1 MLAPVDCMGYRWRV
15 GRGVTVEATLE
26 GRTLAAPQHR
36 VEVRAFE
43 KRSDPALLVQV
54 PLTEVQAGDPWRG
67 QGYVPAF
74 TSPYAQMHFEL
85 ILVDTF
91 AADPETVSEFR
102 EEVVQDWVGAVLD
115 APGA

>member
-26 GRTLAAPQHR
+26 GRALAAPRYR
-36 VEVRAFE
+36 VEFRAYEFRTDVE
-43 KRSDPALLVQV
+43 LLRQV
-54 PLTEVQAGDPWRG
+54 PLTEVQAGDPWSG

-74 TSPYAQMHFEL
+74 TAPYGQMHFEL
-85 ILVDTF
+85 VLVDTF

-115 APGA
+115 APKP